1 MRNIV
6 FRFDDAA
13 AFARALQEGDQ
24 ELTLPPGEAVGDG
37 EWVLAIF
44 EIGKRRRAT
53 AAAARGLCPDAGART
68 SAPAVVAFERRDW
81 ERLVEFAGAGSATM
95 PAAQAVPPDPPTERR
110 MGPVEEGPLE
120 DDDVTS
126 PGEGPPWSEGRAF
139 PGEGGPADVL
149 LVDDDPD
156 ICQVMKAMLAAAGMT
171 AQSTTSAEDA
181 LVRIRTKQPD
191 LVVLDWNLPGMTGL
205 ELCRII
211 RKDPVAWRLP
221 VLFLTANARPDDVV
235 QAFACGAD
243 DYVTK
248 PFRGPELAARILS
261 LLRRASMAQVR
272 G

>member
-1 MRNIV
+1 LRNIV

-24 ELTLPPGEAVGDG
+24 ELALPLGEAVGDG

-44 EIGKRRRAT
+44 EIGQRRRAT
-53 AAAARGLCPDAGART
+53 AAAARGLYPDPKM
-68 SAPAVVAFERRDW
+68 PAVVAFERRDW
-81 ERLVEFAGAGSATM
+81 ERLVEFASAASTRM
-95 PAAQAVPPDPPTERR
+95 HVAAPALPADAPTE
-110 MGPVEEGPLE
+110 PTITPEFAE
-120 DDDVTS
+120 DDVTS
-126 PGEGPPWSEGRAF
+126 PNEAAPWPDRSAF
-139 PGEGGPADVL
+139 AQDTGPADVL

-156 ICQVMKAMLAAAGMT
+156 ICHVMKAMLAAAGLT

-181 LVRIRTKQPD
+181 LARIRAKQPD

-211 RKDPVAWRLP
+211 RNDPIAWRLP
-221 VLFLTANARPDDVV
+221 VLFLTANAGAEDVV

-248 PFRGPELAARILS
+248 PFRGPELGARILS

-272 G
+272 P